1 MMKKMW
7 LLLIAGVI
15 CFKWSNAQV
24 ESDALRY
31 SFLTPG
37 GTARIQA
44 VGGTGVSL
52 GGDPSLM
59 SLNPAA
65 IGLFKTSDFSITP
78 GVKVVSNT
86 GNYLDRSASDNKT
99 NLYIQQLALILATSS
114 RHKNPDSKWKN
125 VTVGFGL
132 NRLANFNQNIYYR
145 GNNSQSSYSDNYL
158 IQLANGGYTNSDVDL
173 NDIAS
178 NFPYGLSQAYLTGLI
193 GPYVDN
199 NGIFDGWGSLPGD
212 MLNNGNALTQ
222 SNSISTKGGLNEFN
236 LAVAGN
242 YNDRLFIGIGLN
254 VPSINYDKTGT
265 IRETNNTD
273 KNSFLNFYEVT
284 DKVHTDGVGINGKLG
299 VIYAVNTHFRI
310 GAAFHS
316 PTLFSMHDTYTTTM
330 VTNTT
335 DQGVFTSTTTDITD
349 GYPGEYDYSLTT
361 PWRAM
366 GGISYVIGT
375 NPEATHHG
383 FISLD
388 YEYVNYSAARFHFN
402 GSNST
407 TEDKEYADALNE
419 SISQMYRGA
428 SNVRL
433 GGEVKFNLFAVRA
446 GIAYMGSPY
455 SDDYTKMQ
463 EQLTDANINAAQMRY
478 SLGLGYRN
486 NGFYADLT
494 YVYTKKGSRF
504 HQPYLVDKN
513 TANIPSPPPAVIE
526 GNISNILL
534 TIGFK
539 L

>member
-1 MMKKMW
+1 MMKKTW
-7 LLLIAGVI
+7 LLLIAGI
-15 CFKWSNAQV
+15 LCFRWSNAQV

-44 VGGTGVSL
+44 IGGSGISL

-59 SLNPAA
+59 SLNPAG

-78 GVKVVSNT
+78 GVKAVSNT
-86 GNYLDRSASDNKT
+86 GDYLGQSASDNKT
-99 NLYIQQLALILATSS
+99 NFYIQQMALVFATNS
-114 RHKNPDSKWKN
+114 RNRNRDSKWKN
-125 VTVGFGL
+125 VTIGVGF
-132 NRLANFNQNIYYR
+132 NRLANFNQNIFYQ
-145 GNNSQSSYSDNYL
+145 GENSQSSYSDNYL
-158 IQLANGGYTNSDVDL
+158 IKLAKGGYTNSQADL
-173 NDIAS
+173 NDIAA

-193 GPYVDN
+193 GPYIDN
-199 NGIFDGWGSLPGD
+199 SGNFDSWNSLPNNILGD
-212 MLNNGNALTQ
+212 GKSLTQ
-222 SNSISTKGGLNEFN
+222 SNTISTKGGLNEFN

-242 YNDRLFIGIGLN
+242 YGDRLFVGIGLN

-265 IRETNNTD
+265 FRETNHSDGASVLNYYEATD
-273 KNSFLNFYEVT
+273 N
-284 DKVHTDGVGINGKLG
+284 VHTDGVGINGKLG
-299 VIYAVNTHFRI
+299 VIYVLNKNFRM

-335 DQGVFTSTTTDITD
+335 DQGIITSTTTDITD

-366 GGISYVIGT
+366 GGISYVIGAG
-375 NPEATHHG
+375 PEAVHHG

-388 YEYVNYSAARFHFN
+388 YEYVNYGAARFHFN

-407 TEDKEYADALNE
+407 AADKAYADVLNE
-419 SISQMYRGA
+419 SISQMYKGA

-433 GGEVKFNLFAVRA
+433 GGEIKFNLFAARA
-446 GIAYMGSPY
+446 GVAYMGSPY
-455 SDDYTKMQ
+455 
-463 EQLTDANINAAQMRY
+463 TDTEIKGDQMRY
-478 SLGLGYRN
+478 SVGLGYRN
-486 NGFYADLT
+486 RGFYADLT
-494 YVYTKKGSRF
+494 YAYTDKGERA
-504 HQPYLVDKN
+504 HQPYLVDEN
-513 TANIPSPPPAVIE
+513 SSNIPSPPPALLE